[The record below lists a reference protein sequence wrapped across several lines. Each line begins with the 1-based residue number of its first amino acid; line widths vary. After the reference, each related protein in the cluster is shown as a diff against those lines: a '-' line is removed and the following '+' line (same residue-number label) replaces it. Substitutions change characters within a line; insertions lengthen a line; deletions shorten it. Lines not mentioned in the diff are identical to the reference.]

1 MIAQQLL
8 IGAVVGAVYALFSL
22 GLTLVYG
29 LHRILDLA
37 HGAVFMWGAMAGL
50 FAIQVLKI
58 DLAFAFVLALLF
70 GGLVSVVLDLV
81 VFRPLRRRK
90 GDELSTIVASIGA
103 NLVLMN
109 LAQQVTNS
117 EPLRFP
123 FGTFPVQVYD
133 FFGLR
138 VSAQDIAI
146 LLAAFIMVGLL
157 VLCIF
162 RTSLGAKVRAVAVNE
177 RTSTLLGVNSRL
189 VYLQTFF
196 IAGVMAGA
204 AGIIVGIAF
213 NTVDYTMGESM
224 MLQAFVVIV
233 LGGLGSITGTVVASL
248 LIGLIQT
255 LSIAYVSSQLAD
267 AILFGLLFFVLWLY
281 PSGLMTGLHTEQR
294 VA

>member
-1 MIAQQLL
+1 MIAQQILNG
-8 IGAVVGAVYALFSL
+8 IVVGAVYALFSL

-29 LHRILDLA
+29 LYRILNLA

-58 DLAFAFVLALLF
+58 DLASAFLLAMLF
-70 GGLVSVVLDLV
+70 GGVVSAVLELL
-81 VFRPLRRRK
+81 VFRPLRQRK

-103 NLVLMN
+103 NLILMN
-109 LAQQVTNS
+109 LAQQATNS
-117 EPLRFP
+117 EILRFP
-123 FGTFPVQVYD
+123 FGTFPIVFYD
-133 FFGLR
+133 VFDLR
-138 VSAQDIAI
+138 VSLQNITILFAAAI
-146 LLAAFIMVGLL
+146 VVTLL

-162 RTSLGAKVRAVAVNE
+162 KTNLGAKVRAVAVNE
-177 RTSTLLGVNSRL
+177 RTSTLLGVNAGS

-196 IAGVMAGA
+196 LAGLMAGA

-213 NTVDYTMGESM
+213 NSVSYTMGESM

-248 LIGLIQT
+248 FIGLVQT
-255 LSIAYVSSQLAD
+255 LAIAYVSSQLAD

-281 PSGLMTGLHTEQR
+281 PSGLLTGLHTEQR

>member
-29 LHRILDLA
+29 LHRILNLA

-58 DLAFAFVLALLF
+58 DLVFAFVLALLF
-70 GGLVSVVLDLV
+70 GGFVSVLLDLV

-109 LAQQVTNS
+109 IAQQVTNS

-123 FGTFPVQVYD
+123 FGTFPVQVYE

-146 LLAAFIMVGLL
+146 LLAASLMVGLL

-177 RTSTLLGVNSRL
+177 RTATLLGVNAAL
-189 VYLQTFF
+189 VYVQTFF
-196 IAGVMAGA
+196 IAGMMAGA

-233 LGGLGSITGTVVASL
+233 LGGLGSITGTVLASL

-255 LSIAYVSSQLAD
+255 LSIAYVSSQLSD

>member
-1 MIAQQLL
+1 MIAQQILNG
-8 IGAVVGAVYALFSL
+8 IVVGSVYALFSL

-29 LHRILDLA
+29 LYRILNLA

-50 FAIQVLKI
+50 FAIQVLKV
-58 DLAFAFVLALLF
+58 DLIYAFLLAMLF
-70 GGLVSVVLDLV
+70 GGIVSAVLELL
-81 VFRPLRRRK
+81 VFRPLRKHR

-103 NLVLMN
+103 NLILMN
-109 LAQQVTNS
+109 LAQQATNS
-117 EPLRFP
+117 EILRFP
-123 FGTFPVQVYD
+123 FGTFPIKFYD
-133 FFGLR
+133 VFDLR
-138 VSAQDIAI
+138 VSLQNITILIA
-146 LLAAFIMVGLL
+146 AAIVVTFL

-162 RTSLGAKVRAVAVNE
+162 KTNLGAKVRAVAVNE
-177 RTSTLLGVNSRL
+177 RTSTLLGVGAGP

-196 IAGVMAGA
+196 IAGLMAGA
-204 AGIIVGIAF
+204 AGTIVGIAF
-213 NTVDYTMGESM
+213 NAVSYTMGESM
-224 MLQAFVVIV
+224 MLQAFVIIV

-281 PSGLMTGLHTEQR
+281 PSGMLTGLHTEQR

>member
-1 MIAQQLL
+1 M
-8 IGAVVGAVYALFSL
+8 
-22 GLTLVYG
+22 
-29 LHRILDLA
+29 
-37 HGAVFMWGAMAGL
+37 
-50 FAIQVLKI
+50 
-58 DLAFAFVLALLF
+58 
-70 GGLVSVVLDLV
+70 
-81 VFRPLRRRK
+81 
-90 GDELSTIVASIGA
+90 STIVASIGA
-103 NLVLMN
+103 NLILMN

-117 EPLRFP
+117 EILRFP
-123 FGTFPVQVYD
+123 FGTFPIQVLRLFD
-133 FFGLR
+133 LR
-138 VSAQDIAI
+138 VSLQNIAI
-146 LLAAFIMVGLL
+146 LARGRRSWSHCSCCVSSAP
-157 VLCIF
+157 
-162 RTSLGAKVRAVAVNE
+162 TSGAKVRAVAVNE
-177 RTSTLLGVNSRL
+177 RTSTLLGVNAGP

-213 NTVDYTMGESM
+213 NSVSYTMGESM

-281 PSGLMTGLHTEQR
+281 PSGLLTGLHTEQR

>member
-1 MIAQQLL
+1 MIAQQILNG
-8 IGAVVGAVYALFSL
+8 IVVGAVYALFAL

-29 LHRILDLA
+29 LYRILNLA
-37 HGAVFMWGAMAGL
+37 HGAVFMWGSMAGL
-50 FAIQVLKI
+50 FAIQVLKF
-58 DLAFAFVLALLF
+58 DLALAFVLAMLF
-70 GGLVSVVLDLV
+70 GGLVSVALDLL
-81 VFRPLRRRK
+81 VFRPLRQRK

-103 NLVLMN
+103 NLILMN

-117 EPLRFP
+117 EILRFP
-123 FGTFPVQVYD
+123 FGTFPIRFYD
-133 FFGLR
+133 VFDLR
-138 VSAQDIAI
+138 VSLQNIAI
-146 LLAAFIMVGLL
+146 LAAAGVMVALL

-162 RTSLGAKVRAVAVNE
+162 RTNLGAKVRAVAVNE
-177 RTSTLLGVNSRL
+177 RTSTLLGVNAGS

-213 NTVDYTMGESM
+213 NSVSYTMGEGM

-281 PSGLMTGLHTEQR
+281 PSGLLTGLHTEQR

>member
-1 MIAQQLL
+1 MIAQQILVG
-8 IGAVVGAVYALFSL
+8 IVAGAIYALFSL

-29 LHRILDLA
+29 LFKILNLA
-37 HGAVFMWGAMAGL
+37 HGAVFMCGSMAGL
-50 FAIQVLKI
+50 FAIHVLKI
-58 DLAFAFVLALLF
+58 DLPLAFILAMLF
-70 GGLVSVVLDLV
+70 GGLVSMALEIVI
-81 VFRPLRRRK
+81 FRPLRRRK
-90 GDELSTIVASIGA
+90 GGELSTIVASIGA
-103 NLVLMN
+103 NLILMN
-109 LAQQVTNS
+109 LAQQLTNS

-123 FGTFPVQVYD
+123 FGTFPVRFFDY
-133 FFGLR
+133 FGLR

-146 LLAAFIMVGLL
+146 LLAAAVMVALL

-162 RTSLGAKVRAVAVNE
+162 RTGLGAKVRAVAVNE
-177 RTSTLLGVNSRL
+177 RTSTLLGVNAGP
-189 VYLQTFF
+189 VYLETFF
-196 IAGVMAGA
+196 IAGAMAGA

-213 NTVDYTMGESM
+213 NTVDYTMGEGM

-233 LGGLGSITGTVVASL
+233 LGGLGSIPGTVLASL

-281 PSGLMTGLHTEQR
+281 PAGLMTGLHTEQR

>member
-1 MIAQQLL
+1 MITQQILNG
-8 IGAVVGAVYALFSL
+8 IVAGAIYALFSL
-22 GLTLVYG
+22 GLTLIYG
-29 LHRILDLA
+29 LYRILNLA
-37 HGAVFMWGAMAGL
+37 HGAVFMWGSMAGL
-50 FAIQVLKI
+50 FAIQVLKT
-58 DLAFAFVLALLF
+58 DLAFAFVLAMLF
-70 GGLVSVVLDLV
+70 GGVVSVALELV

-90 GDELSTIVASIGA
+90 GDEMSTIVASIGA
-103 NLVLMN
+103 NLILMN

-117 EPLRFP
+117 ETLRFP
-123 FGTFPVQVYD
+123 FGIFPIRFYD
-133 FFGLR
+133 VLDLR
-138 VSAQDIAI
+138 ISAQNIAI
-146 LLAAFIMVGLL
+146 LLAAAIMVALL
-157 VLCIF
+157 VLCIY

-177 RTSTLLGVNSRL
+177 RTSTLLGVNAGP

-213 NTVDYTMGESM
+213 NTVSYTMGENM

-233 LGGLGSITGTVVASL
+233 LGGLGSITGTVLAGL

-281 PSGLMTGLHTEQR
+281 PSGLLTGLHTEQR